1 MLRHCT
7 QEAHSQDPVATS
19 QSRRWTHGTVRSSIQ
34 ELDADTTRSAT
45 VRGTAKT
52 PASCPWQH
60 VDPHRPVANT
70 DKEEGDGVT
79 WVNVAGAAVTN
90 QELTKILISGPCQGL
105 RGRAMAAALVHAHG
119 VEGSVKALQEEQ
131 EQQKRWQEDE
141 EEGVGRREWT

>member
-105 RGRAMAAALVHAHG
+105 LGGPRRRLLSTRAGQKG
-119 VEGSVKALQEEQ
+119 V
-131 EQQKRWQEDE
+131 
-141 EEGVGRREWT
+141 